1 MPGRVTF
8 FVLKLLGHSAG
19 LGLKYV
25 PSLPSLI
32 IEKLLG
38 VTPHSLNDY
47 QTIILSEVA
56 VRSLPFIL
64 PQSIHGMAFLREVAC
79 WYRPKN

>member
-19 LGLKYV
+19 PGLKYV
-25 PSLPSLI
+25 PSLPLADYI
-32 IEKLLG
+32 HILVCIWTVLGKLHFWTEKLLG

-47 QTIILSEVA
+47 QTIILSEVSA
-56 VRSLPFIL
+56 RSLPFIL
-64 PQSIHGMAFLREVAC
+64 PQ
-79 WYRPKN
+79 